1 MLEKLKFHHIGYA
14 VKDINVTAQF
24 YLKTGWEKSDTVL
37 DPIQNTYIAFLCRE
51 GFPTIELVAPVDEQS
66 PIFNTL
72 KKNGVGTYH
81 VCYSVPNIEKA
92 VMELRTQR
100 FMPVFAPVGAVA
112 INNQRICYMMHP
124 QVGLIE
130 LVEE

>member
-1 MLEKLKFHHIGYA
+1 MLSNLSFHHIGYA
-14 VKDINVTAQF
+14 VKDIDATAQF

-37 DPIQNTYIAFLCRE
+37 DPTQNTYIAFLSRE

-66 PIFNTL
+66 PICNTL

-81 VCYSVPNIEKA
+81 VCYSVPNIEEA
-92 VMELRTQR
+92 VLELRSQR
-100 FMPVFAPVGAVA
+100 FMPLFQPVEAVA
-112 INNQRICYMMHP
+112 INNHRICYLMHP

>member
-14 VKDINVTAQF
+14 VKDIDATAQL
-24 YLKTGWEKSDTVL
+24 YLNTGWQKSDTVF
-37 DPIQNTYIAFLCRE
+37 DPVQNTYIAFLYRT

-66 PIFNTL
+66 PICNTL
-72 KKNGVGTYH
+72 KKTGVGTYH
-81 VCYSVPNIEKA
+81 VCYSVPNMDEA
-92 VMELRTQR
+92 VIELRSQR
-100 FMPVFAPVGAVA
+100 FIPLFKPVDAVA
-112 INNQRICYMMHP
+112 INNHRICYLMHP

>member
-1 MLEKLKFHHIGYA
+1 MLQNLSFHHIGYA
-14 VKDINVTAQF
+14 VKDIDATAQF
-24 YLKTGWEKSDTVL
+24 YLKTGWTKSDTIL
-37 DPIQNTYIAFLCRE
+37 DPIQNTYIAFLYRT
-51 GFPTIELVAPVDEQS
+51 GFPTIELVAPVDEQA
-66 PIFNTL
+66 PICNIL
-72 KKNGVGTYH
+72 KKSGVGTYH
-81 VCYSVPNIEKA
+81 VCYSVPDIEKA

-100 FMPVFAPVGAVA
+100 FMPLFEPVGAVA